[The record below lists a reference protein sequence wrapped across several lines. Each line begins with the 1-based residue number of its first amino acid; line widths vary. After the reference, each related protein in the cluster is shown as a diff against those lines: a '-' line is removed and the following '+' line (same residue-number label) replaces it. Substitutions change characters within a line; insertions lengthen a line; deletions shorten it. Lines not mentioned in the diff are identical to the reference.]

1 MNSAATVHEQ
11 YWYSTWTVIFVSYT
25 VNSCDFIVYA
35 LKKKNPKMLNAD
47 AQSKRVLSSLLVIL
61 WMRLHFR
68 LIFFF
73 FFFLVLNKMGMGW
86 STVLPYQCLAIIAST
101 LDEKQMSEGL
111 KIGIKVASAFLDELS
126 HNHWVWSEPS
136 LKSIMSIDK
145 TFVINLEMVK
155 L

>member
-1 MNSAATVHEQ
+1 M
-11 YWYSTWTVIFVSYT
+11 ILLFMR
-25 VNSCDFIVYA
+25 
-35 LKKKNPKMLNAD
+35 LKKKKKLWTQTRKTRNPNEYL
-47 AQSKRVLSSLLVIL
+47 VHSLLVIL

-68 LIFFF
+68 
-73 FFFLVLNKMGMGW
+73 FFLFFIFVLNKMGIGW
-86 STVLPYQCLAIIAST
+86 STVLPYQCMAIIAST

-126 HNHWVWSEPS
+126 HSHWVWSEPS